1 MFKLDEDR
9 LEYGDELR
17 PPEGF
22 HFVRAIATT
31 YSMDF
36 ESLITVLVPLVLRS
50 DIDDKEL
57 CNNPI
62 AILQAIRKVV
72 GKLVIFCEA
81 GQIKAPSSRNR
92 LVSLLDDVIVQVA
105 LPRAGRS
112 YPSFHPKTWL
122 IEYEN
127 SYGVRRWK
135 FMVLSRNLS
144 KDHSWDVA
152 ASFEGERRTGSYG
165 ATKSLVKFLEF
176 LRGRVNKGAG
186 TDRQK
191 KVVNDVISSLE
202 GVSFFCEYPFDGFDI
217 FPMGVG
223 GKAIDI
229 FRPSDAFDDLV
240 VISPFLSPSLIKRLN
255 GTEDDIKERKRILI
269 SRSDALGKLEPDD
282 AGRFKKY
289 MFREVGMETGES
301 HDLHAKVYLRRYGS
315 QTELWLGSAN
325 ATESGTSRN
334 VEMMVGLYCYNR
346 YLNAEKLMDE
356 ICGGDPGG
364 KTSPLMEV
372 ADVGEYKEEE
382 KESEKARRDA
392 EEKIKE
398 ICRLKISGM
407 VTEDG
412 SQYRMSLRFPPSR
425 ALQGVTVFP
434 INAPGNKMEL
444 CGDLEVRFR
453 EPLELEDL
461 SSLFVFSIEY
471 VGGLIERVVKVH
483 ITGIPSE
490 KRDDVVL
497 NKVMKDRP
505 VLLRYLAMLLS
516 PNPASALRKLDETG
530 GFLTIGMKQ
539 DAFAG
544 PMPGLYEEML
554 SAAAESPER
563 IREVGSVLGKISSDD
578 EVLVRYRQ
586 IYDRFAEALKLKPAK
601 EAANV

>member
-9 LEYGDELR
+9 LEYGEELR

-22 HFVRAIATT
+22 HFVRAVATT
-31 YSMDF
+31 YSLDF
-36 ESLITVLVPLVLRS
+36 ESLIAVFVPLVLRS

-57 CNNPI
+57 CSNPL

-72 GKLVIFCEA
+72 GRLVIFCEA
-81 GQIKAPSSRNR
+81 GQIKVPSTRNR
-92 LVSLLDDVIVQVA
+92 LVSLLDDIIVQVA
-105 LPRAGRS
+105 LPRVGKC

-127 SYGVRRWK
+127 SDGERKWK
-135 FMVLSRNLS
+135 FIVLSRNLS

-152 ASFEGERRTGSYG
+152 VSFEGERRTGSYG

-191 KVVNDVISSLE
+191 KVVNDVISSLD
-202 GVSFFCEYPFDGFDI
+202 GVSFFCESPFDGFDI

-223 GKAIDI
+223 GKTIDI

-240 VISPFLSPSLIKRLN
+240 VISPFLSPSLIRRLN
-255 GTEDDIKERKRILI
+255 GTGDETKDHKRILI
-269 SRSDALGKLEPDD
+269 SRSDALGKLESGD
-282 AGRFKKY
+282 ADQFKKY
-289 MFREVGMETGES
+289 MFRDVGMETGES
-301 HDLHAKVYLRRYGS
+301 HDLHAKVYLRRHGS

-346 YLNAEKLMDE
+346 YLNAGRLMED
-356 ICGGDPGG
+356 ICGGDPDG
-364 KTSPLMEV
+364 KTSPLVEV
-372 ADVGEYKEEE
+372 TDVGEYKEEE

-398 ICRLKISGM
+398 ICRLKISGTA
-407 VTEDG
+407 TEDG
-412 SQYRMSLRFPPSR
+412 SQYRISLRFPPSR
-425 ALQGVTVFP
+425 ALQGVTVSP

-461 SSLFVFSIEY
+461 SSLFVFSVKY

-483 ITGIPSE
+483 ITIPSE
-490 KRDDVVL
+490 ARNDAVL

-586 IYDRFAEALKLKPAK
+586 IYDRFAEALRLKPAK